1 MAKIL
6 LAEDEAVLRML
17 IVDTLEDEGH
27 EIIEAQ
33 DGQEAVEYAQRE
45 DFDLLIVDYMM
56 PVFTGLEVIQKLK
69 AINSEKYKHIL
80 VLSAKNQLADQS
92 RVIEAGATHFM
103 SKPFSPL
110 ALAEKVEDILNEN

>member
-27 EIIEAQ
+27 EVVEAQ

-69 AINSEKYKHIL
+69 AINSEKYKNIL
-80 VLSAKNQLADQS
+80 VLSAKSQLADQY
-92 RVIEAGATHFM
+92 RVIDAGAAHFM

>member
-27 EIIEAQ
+27 EVVEAQ
-33 DGQEAVEYAQRE
+33 DGQEAVEYVQRE

-69 AINSEKYKHIL
+69 AINSEKYKNIL
-80 VLSAKNQLADQS
+80 VLSAKSQLADQS
-92 RVIEAGATHFM
+92 RVIDAGATHFM

>member
-27 EIIEAQ
+27 EVVEAQ

-69 AINSEKYKHIL
+69 AINSEKYKNIL
-80 VLSAKNQLADQS
+80 VLSAKSQLADQS
-92 RVIEAGATHFM
+92 RVIDAGATHFM